1 MWKILAAMD
10 LMIAGVL
17 IGQLFFDIPWRIVV
31 ALAGHLIVKA
41 WLFWPEPLSIADG
54 FIAIIAIIGLIV
66 TFEPVHWGAV
76 IVLAYKSIPAF
87 ISL

>member
-10 LMIAGVL
+10 LIIAGVL
-17 IGQLFFDIPWRIVV
+17 ISQLFFDIPWRIIV
-31 ALAGHLIVKA
+31 ALAGHLLVKA

-54 FIAIIAIIGLIV
+54 VIAIIALIGIAA
-66 TFEPVHWGAV
+66 TYEPIHWGAV
-76 IVLAYKSIPAF
+76 IVLAYKSLPAF

>member
-10 LMIAGVL
+10 IIIAGVL
-17 IGQLFFDIPWRIVV
+17 IGQLFFDIPWRIIV
-31 ALAGHLIVKA
+31 AFAGHLLVKA

-54 FIAIIAIIGLIV
+54 VIAIIALFGIIATFDVV
-66 TFEPVHWGAV
+66 TWAAAAL
-76 IVLAYKSIPAF
+76 LAYKSIPAF

>member
-54 FIAIIAIIGLIV
+54 FIAIIALIGLIV